1 MEISYE
7 DMLIINEVLKE
18 YNQWYEFIDEE
29 FRYITYPKVK
39 EFKYVISNYST
50 IINLEK
56 RIIMRQSESNGYL
69 GLTLSKQEGGIFRVS
84 VHRLVAWE
92 FSYGYDEEASKTYV
106 NHIDSCRI
114 NNHADNLEWCTAQE
128 NSIHGF
134 NNDVTYSAKRDLSRS
149 EVEEICQLFQD
160 GYSMIEVYRKI
171 TGCQKK
177 SDNIKMYKV
186 INRIHTR
193 TYYRNVSK
201 NYEW

>member
-1 MEISYE
+1 MNISYE
-7 DMLIINEVLKE
+7 DMLIVNEVLQE
-18 YNQWYEFIDEE
+18 RDYWFEFIDEE
-29 FRYITYPKVK
+29 FKYITYPRVK
-39 EFKYVISNYST
+39 ENKYVISNYST

-56 RIIMRQSESNGYL
+56 KIIMKQSESNGYL

-92 FSYGYDEEASKTYV
+92 FSEGYDEESNRTYV
-106 NHIDSCRI
+106 NHKDSFRL
-114 NNHADNLEWCTAQE
+114 NNNAENLEWCTAQE

-149 EVEEICQLFQD
+149 EVEYICKLFQD

-177 SDNIKMYKV
+177 SDNMKMYKV

-201 NYEW
+201 NYTW